1 MRRKRQGGNVLRHHT
16 SRPIQEQTVSDH
28 SWGVAVICLELW
40 PECSKNLIKAALYHD
55 IHEGILGDV
64 PAQVKRKFYYFSEA
78 IDRAEQVINKELGT
92 HVSLDI
98 EEQERLKIAD
108 VMELLWFSVEEVE
121 RGNNNFISV
130 CGRCFSFLDQLPL
143 DNKVSEMRQQLEK
156 RYTL

>member
-1 MRRKRQGGNVLRHHT
+1 M
-16 SRPIQEQTVSDH
+16 
-28 SWGVAVICLELW
+28 W

-64 PAQVKRKFYYFSEA
+64 PAQVKRKFYDFSEA